1 MKDISTKT
9 KAISI
14 ILIIIIIAG
23 IIVTFTTGLNFELK
37 YQETKKI
44 QVLVGK
50 EFEIS
55 EIKEITDE
63 VLPEQEVIIQKA
75 REFEDVVNITT
86 KEMTEEQKTNLVNK
100 INEKYGQET
109 TAEDIKIVTIPHTR
123 GRDIVK
129 PYILP
134 FIVASAVILV
144 YFLVKYRKLEK
155 IKMILTYVIGLILPQ
170 LVLLSIIAITRIPIG
185 RTTMSLVLIVYV
197 LTLLTLTNNF
207 ETKLNNK
214 RNKENKALE

>member
-1 MKDISTKT
+1 MKEISTKT

-55 EIKEITDE
+55 EIKEITNE

-123 GRDIVK
+123 GRDLVK
-129 PYILP
+129 PYV
-134 FIVASAVILV
+134 VASAIILV

-207 ETKLNNK
+207 ETKLNNIK
-214 RNKENKALE
+214 KKED

>member
-1 MKDISTKT
+1 MKEISTKT

-134 FIVASAVILV
+134 FIVASAIILV

-170 LVLLSIIAITRIPIG
+170 LVLLSIIAITRIPVG
-185 RTTMSLVLIVYV
+185 RTTMSLVLIIYV